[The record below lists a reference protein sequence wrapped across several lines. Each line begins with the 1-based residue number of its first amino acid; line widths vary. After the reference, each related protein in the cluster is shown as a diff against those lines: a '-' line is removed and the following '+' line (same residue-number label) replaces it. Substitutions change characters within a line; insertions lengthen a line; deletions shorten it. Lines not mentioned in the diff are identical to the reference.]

1 MRTETKIC
9 KVKFNKNNYSTF
21 NVVYFS
27 EHLKTTS
34 TENYEI
40 QQRIN
45 HCIFR
50 EIVNT
55 CDKVNAHSNEA
66 IDNKMDIDTTVPATH
81 TLTIRDIP
89 DATVDGQVYK
99 TKITIA

>member
-9 KVKFNKNNYSTF
+9 KVKFNKNNYSTSF

-55 CDKVNAHSNEA
+55 CDKVNAHSYEA
-66 IDNKMDIDTTVPATH
+66 IDNKMDIDTTVSATH

-89 DATVDGQVYK
+89 DATVDG
-99 TKITIA
+99 